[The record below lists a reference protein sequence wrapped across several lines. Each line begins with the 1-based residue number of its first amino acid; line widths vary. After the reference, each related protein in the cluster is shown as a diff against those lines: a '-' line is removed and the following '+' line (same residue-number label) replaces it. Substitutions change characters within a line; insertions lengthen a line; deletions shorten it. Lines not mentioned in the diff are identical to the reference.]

1 MRSSAVFIV
10 GLVACGMS
18 TSEPLEPLRLDAIS
32 PAIGSVGGGTR
43 VDLMGDGMSA
53 DVAVTIGGVACTSVT
68 SDSQSHA
75 SCVTGD
81 AAFLE
86 GPADVVVT
94 RGGETQTLA
103 GAYTYK
109 CLWQTSS
116 GRTSCGAVPPVTAA
130 AQTVDS
136 FITQFQ
142 GDHGFTASV
151 VGAATSSMADTSD
164 FTLGTQSVFVS
175 TSGLGGTSSIAR
187 TSMPAID
194 FSEHMLKIWIRV
206 DNIAHAAAL
215 DVQLGNSNFTNAYVF
230 NLKST
235 QGQQWITDGDWV
247 SFSLSWDGN
256 DTSTRGAPSKSQITD
271 IMLRV
276 TDDAT
281 GVPVKLHA
289 NGLALV
295 ANPPQKYPN
304 GVVSFTFDDDFATMV
319 SLGKPLLDAHGFP
332 ATAFVIVDRL
342 GFAGRATLG
351 DLHALDADGWDIA
364 AHAYTDV
371 DHGAMFTNLSPL
383 AVEDDMVSSR
393 EWLIDQHFVG
403 YDHCAYPSGEFDE
416 IGQTDVLPIAARY
429 FTTCRTIYSR
439 QYEAYPPSDPSK
451 LRVFYASMNAT
462 LASAEAA
469 IDDARLYGD
478 WVIIVN
484 HQLVDV
490 PASSTEWPITD
501 FTALVAYVAQSG
513 VAVDTITGVMG
524 NGPRASAS
532 RPIP

>member
-1 MRSSAVFIV
+1 MRISAVFML
-10 GLVACGMS
+10 GLAACGMS
-18 TSEPLEPLRLDAIS
+18 TSEPSEPLRLDTIS
-32 PAIGSVGGGTR
+32 PAVGSVGGGTR
-43 VDLMGDGMSA
+43 VDLAGAGMSA
-53 DVAVTIGGVACTSVT
+53 DVSVTIGGVACTSVM

-94 RGGETQTLA
+94 RGGESQTLP

-109 CLWQTSS
+109 CLWQTST
-116 GRTSCGAVPPVTAA
+116 GRTSCGAVPPIAAA
-130 AQTVDS
+130 AQQVDS

-142 GDHGFTASV
+142 GDHGFTAAV
-151 VGAATSSMADTSD
+151 AGAAASSMADTSD
-164 FTLGTQSVFVS
+164 FTLGTQSVFVD
-175 TSGLGGTSSIAR
+175 TNGIGGTSTIAR

-194 FSEHMLKIWIRV
+194 FTGHMLKVWVRV

-215 DVQLGNSNFTNAYVF
+215 DILVGDSNFSNAYDF
-230 NLKST
+230 NVKST
-235 QGQQWITDGDWV
+235 QGQQYMTDGDWV

-256 DTSTRGAPSKSQITD
+256 DTSTRGAPNKAAITD

-281 GVPVKLHA
+281 GIPVRLHA

-295 ANPPQKYPN
+295 SIPPQKYPN
-304 GVVSFTFDDDFATMV
+304 GVVSFTFDDDWDTMI
-319 SLGKPLLDAHGFP
+319 SQGKVLLDAHGFP
-332 ATAFVIVDRL
+332 GTAFVIVDRI
-342 GFAGRATLG
+342 GTGGRATLA
-351 DLHALDADGWDIA
+351 DLHSLDADGWDIA
-364 AHAYTDV
+364 AHAYTDA
-371 DHGAMFTNLSPL
+371 DHSAMFTTLSPT
-383 AVEDDMVSSR
+383 AVEDDMVNSR
-393 EWLIDQHFVG
+393 EWLIDQHFIG

-416 IGQTDVLPIAARY
+416 IGQTDVLPIAAKY
-429 FTTCRTIYSR
+429 FTTCRTIFSR
-439 QYEAYPPSDPSK
+439 QYEAYPPSDPRK
-451 LRVFYASMNAT
+451 LRVFYASMSAT
-462 LASAEAA
+462 LAGAEAA

-484 HQLVDV
+484 HKLVDV
-490 PASSTEWPITD
+490 PAVSTDWPIAN

-513 VAVDTITGVMG
+513 VAVDTVTGVMG

-532 RPIP
+532 RPTP